1 MLIGCNE
8 WLALPGLGLEAVDA
22 RIDTGAH
29 SSALHAEDITVRRKR
44 GEDWLRFTCRVSPG
58 PDAPAIV
65 CEARAYDRREVRS
78 SNGEAET
85 RWFIRQKVRT
95 AAISW
100 TIEISLTDR
109 GRMRHLML
117 LGRGA
122 LAGRFLVD
130 PAASYLLGSAPIFP
144 R

>member
-8 WLALPGLGLEAVDA
+8 WLSIPGLGLDAVDA

-29 SSALHAEDITVRRKR
+29 SSALHAEEITPFEKN
-44 GEDWLRFTCRVSPG
+44 GEPWLRFTCRTSAG
-58 PDAPAIV
+58 PDAPVIL
-65 CEARAYDRREVRS
+65 CQARVHDRREVRS

-95 AAISW
+95 ASIAW

-117 LGRGA
+117 LGRGG

-130 PAASYLLGSAPIFP
+130 PAASYLLGSAPISP

>member
-8 WLALPGLGLEAVDA
+8 WLALPGLGLDAIDA

-29 SSALHAEDITVRRKR
+29 SSALHAEEITPFLRDGR
-44 GEDWLRFTCRVSPG
+44 EWLRFLCRTAPG
-58 PDAPAIV
+58 PDAPAIA
-65 CEARAYDRREVRS
+65 CEARAVDRREVRS

-95 AAISW
+95 AAVAW

-109 GRMRHLML
+109 ARMRHIML

-130 PAASYLLGSAPIFP
+130 PAASYLLGSAPVSP

>member
-8 WLALPGLGLEAVDA
+8 WLALPGLGLDAIDA

-29 SSALHAEDITVRRKR
+29 SSALHAEDITVFRKD
-44 GEDWLRFTCRVSPG
+44 GEDWLRFTCRASAG
-58 PDAPAIV
+58 PDAPAIP
-65 CEARAYDRREVRS
+65 CEARAHDRREVRS

-95 AAISW
+95 AAIAW
-100 TIEISLTDR
+100 TIDISLTDR

-130 PAASYLLGSAPIFP
+130 PAASYLLGSAPVSP